1 MKKIFSKKT
10 KYWTQKTTIL
20 KKKSFEILT
29 MKKKSFVIRDAVSNG
44 IRFGLVDPITYE
56 RQVKKFM
63 RSVIKEVKNA

>member
-56 RQVKKFM
+56 SQVKKFM

>member
-44 IRFGLVDPITYE
+44 IRFGLVEPITYE
-56 RQVKKFM
+56 SQVKKFM
-63 RSVIKEVKNA
+63 RSVIKEVENA

>member
-44 IRFGLVDPITYE
+44 IRFGLVEPITYE

-63 RSVIKEVKNA
+63 RSVIKEVENA

>member
-44 IRFGLVDPITYE
+44 IRFGLVEPITYE